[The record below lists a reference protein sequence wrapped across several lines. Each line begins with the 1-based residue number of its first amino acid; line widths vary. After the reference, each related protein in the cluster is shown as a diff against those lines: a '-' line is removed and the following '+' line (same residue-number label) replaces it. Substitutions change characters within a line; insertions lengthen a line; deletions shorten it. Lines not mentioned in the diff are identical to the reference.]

1 MHVQAA
7 KALPA
12 GWPAAAS
19 IGPSF
24 ANKANFW
31 KDVRGYM
38 VD

>member
-7 KALPA
+7 TALSA

-19 IGPSF
+19 IGPSL
-24 ANKANFW
+24 ANKASFW
-31 KDVRGYM
+31 KDVRGQM